1 MARYTG
7 PVCRLCRREGMKLY
21 LKGARCDGPKCP
33 IVKRQP
39 AKNFPPG
46 QHGQRRTRRPSE
58 FGLQLREKQKVRR
71 FYGVMESQFHKH
83 FVEAERRGGVTGD
96 NLLQILESRLDNV
109 VYRMGFA
116 DSRRQARQLVRHGH
130 FMVNDRKT
138 NIPSFL
144 VKPGDVVTVRP
155 GSRSRTY
162 FTDFGEVLDTRRAP
176 DWMTIDPRALSGR
189 ILNLPAR
196 DQIEVPSFNEALV
209 VEHYSR

>member
-21 LKGARCDGPKCP
+21 LKGARCDSPKCP

-46 QHGQRRTRRPSE
+46 QHGQRRTKRPSE

-71 FYGVMESQFHKH
+71 FYGIMESQFHKH

-116 DSRRQARQLVRHGH
+116 DSRKQARQLVRHGH
-130 FMVNDRKT
+130 FIVNGRKT

-144 VKPGDVVTVRP
+144 VRPADEISVRP
-155 GSRSRTY
+155 ESRKREY
-162 FTDFGEVLDTRRAP
+162 FKDYGEVLQTKRPP
-176 DWMTIDPRALSGR
+176 DWIS
-189 ILNLPAR
+189 LN
-196 DQIEVPSFNEALV
+196 VNEL
-209 VEHYSR
+209 

>member
-71 FYGVMESQFHKH
+71 VFGGMESQVHKN
-83 FVEAERRGGVTGD
+83 FVEAERRGGVTREK
-96 NLLQILESRLDNV
+96 LLQNFELRGGKV
-109 VYRMGFA
+109 VF
-116 DSRRQARQLVRHGH
+116 
-130 FMVNDRKT
+130 
-138 NIPSFL
+138 
-144 VKPGDVVTVRP
+144 
-155 GSRSRTY
+155 
-162 FTDFGEVLDTRRAP
+162 
-176 DWMTIDPRALSGR
+176 
-189 ILNLPAR
+189 
-196 DQIEVPSFNEALV
+196 
-209 VEHYSR
+209 